1 MRILTLLPIL
11 LAACTPAA
19 FPPEAPKPAPHG
31 PIAAPTKV
39 EARPDDLVA
48 NLRSS
53 DYPEAR
59 LESRADGERSFRVAL
74 GASRTTGLVEPI
86 AMANRLA
93 SDHSTTLGL
102 GPTGAFQ
109 DVTDGPNQVLIMD
122 SFPPRD
128 SGCSRVRL
136 RIELSSAPSGKPL
149 TLSRT
154 CSVLRPAPP
163 DYRSRALPSTALG
176 AADILAKVGTV
187 GGLEGAR
194 FHGRILDRYGD
205 VYEATDPA
213 SGPQDEKW
221 KNEPF
226 LVRYV
231 KTLPPLEVEQLAL
244 DVALASEAQES
255 PAAAALGAD
264 IGGSVYEGTAPGER
278 AGGVRI
284 DLERRSG
291 PASQRAKDWLR
302 RNVER

>member
-1 MRILTLLPIL
+1 MRILVLLPIL
-11 LAACTPAA
+11 LAACTPATLPA
-19 FPPEAPKPAPHG
+19 KAPKPASHG
-31 PIAAPTKV
+31 PIAAPAKV
-39 EARPDDLVA
+39 ESRPDDLVA

-53 DYPEAR
+53 EYPEAR
-59 LESRADGERSFRVAL
+59 LEWRKDGELSFQIAL
-74 GASRTTGLVEPI
+74 GASRTTGQVEPI
-86 AMANRLA
+86 ALANRLA
-93 SDHSTTLGL
+93 SAHSTTLGL
-102 GPTGAFQ
+102 GPMGAFQ

-136 RIELSSAPSGKPL
+136 RLELSPAPSGKPL

-154 CSVLRPAPP
+154 CSVLRPTPP

-176 AADILAKVGTV
+176 ATDVLAKVGTV

-205 VYEATDPA
+205 VYEASDPA

-244 DVALASEAQES
+244 DIALASEAQEG

-264 IGGSVYEGTAPGER
+264 IGSSVYEGTAPG
-278 AGGVRI
+278 AGGGRI

-291 PASQRAKDWLR
+291 PARQRAKDWLR